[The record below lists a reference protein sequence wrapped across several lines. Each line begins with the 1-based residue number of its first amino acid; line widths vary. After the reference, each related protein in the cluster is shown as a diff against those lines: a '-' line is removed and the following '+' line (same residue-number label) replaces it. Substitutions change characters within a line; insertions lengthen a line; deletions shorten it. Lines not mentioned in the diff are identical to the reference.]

1 MRFVTQQ
8 SKFHYSLFIFKTCA
22 ITINLLLFLI
32 IFLRHFCDFFAIILM
47 IFSSEQTTV
56 IQDLAADPTL
66 PRTSARCTKC
76 GHKEAVYFQSSSS
89 KPDEAMTLYFIC
101 CNSDCGHKW
110 KE

>member
-1 MRFVTQQ
+1 M
-8 SKFHYSLFIFKTCA
+8 LFCQECNNMLYPKEDRNSRTLNYHCRICKKSQKATDNRVYHNE
-22 ITINLLLFLI
+22 I
-32 IFLRHFCDFFAIILM
+32 RHTTD
-47 IFSSEQTTV
+47 EQTTV